1 LEYGIGQKDEHTEEE
16 TGAVRGGDSLFG
28 KLAMYR
34 TKLNLT
40 EEELMNKSWIS
51 LKLESAD
58 IPWYDYKAKKVIS
71 GEQAKKYLEKYIK

>member
-1 LEYGIGQKDEHTEEE
+1 
-16 TGAVRGGDSLFG
+16 
-28 KLAMYR
+28 MYR